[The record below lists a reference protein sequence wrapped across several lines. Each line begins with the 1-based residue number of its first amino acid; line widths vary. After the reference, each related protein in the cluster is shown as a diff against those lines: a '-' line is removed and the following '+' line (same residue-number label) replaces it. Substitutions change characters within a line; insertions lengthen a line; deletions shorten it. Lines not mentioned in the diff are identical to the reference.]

1 MKYYDLCHEN
11 QKPLLF
17 TFRKDMI
24 LFENKRR
31 HEMKDIIAKHKK
43 GESTGICSVC
53 SAHPLVIEAALRED
67 LLTDRKVL
75 IEATSNQVNQFGGYT
90 GMQPIDFRD
99 FVLAIAEKLNFPLER
114 LILGGDHLGPNCWQS
129 ENADSAMSKAEVL
142 IARYVEA
149 GFSKIHLDASMS
161 CADDPVPLDPLIVA
175 QRAARLCQVAERVA
189 TPKQKQLLTYVIGTE
204 VPVPGGEASAIQQV
218 HVTKREDAKATLD
231 MHHQAFREL
240 GLTDAIDRI
249 IAVVVQP
256 GVEFDHS
263 RVIHYQPE
271 LAQDLS
277 AYITTT
283 PLVYEAHSTDYQ
295 TRESYRKLVNDHYA
309 ILKVGPALTFA
320 LREAIFALAN
330 IEQVLIAPES
340 RSHILTVIDGVMLD
354 EPAYWKKYYNPTF
367 SLSLIDLR
375 YSLSDRIR
383 YYWPHARI
391 NRAMEVLITNLRSVD
406 IPLGLLSQYLPAQFE
421 RVMTGELASEP
432 HELIIDKIQDVLRA
446 YHFGCTPHHTFQQEP
461 AHA

>member
-1 MKYYDLCHEN
+1 
-11 QKPLLF
+11 
-17 TFRKDMI
+17 
-24 LFENKRR
+24 
-31 HEMKDIIAKHKK
+31 
-43 GESTGICSVC
+43 
-53 SAHPLVIEAALRED
+53 
-67 LLTDRKVL
+67 
-75 IEATSNQVNQFGGYT
+75 
-90 GMQPIDFRD
+90 
-99 FVLAIAEKLNFPLER
+99 
-114 LILGGDHLGPNCWQS
+114 
-129 ENADSAMSKAEVL
+129 
-142 IARYVEA
+142 
-149 GFSKIHLDASMS
+149 MS

-421 RVMTGELASEP
+421 RVMTGKLASEP